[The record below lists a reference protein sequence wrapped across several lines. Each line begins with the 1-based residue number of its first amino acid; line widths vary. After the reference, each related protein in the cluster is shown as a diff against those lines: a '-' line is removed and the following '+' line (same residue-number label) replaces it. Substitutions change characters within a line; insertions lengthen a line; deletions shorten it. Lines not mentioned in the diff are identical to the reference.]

1 MSRLLRLPLSLA
13 GSPRSRRG
21 KLLLVVLAVLMSLG
35 AAVGLAGGFGSF
47 GAVLPTMTST
57 QADTHTGAVSAR
69 RANRSP
75 ASATGDAGIRAAH
88 ARAVA
93 AAARTVKV
101 SRPVMA
107 PAARERTADASH
119 ATALFAAH
127 SWYVPPPPPPP
138 VAPAPPPPPQAP
150 PFPYTFVGS
159 YAPVGAKPVY
169 FLSRADRVI
178 DAHVGDRLDGVY
190 DFESAG
196 SGGLVF
202 NYLPL
207 NIRQSVPTGV
217 SP

>member
-1 MSRLLRLPLSLA
+1 MSRLLQLPLSLA
-13 GSPRSRRG
+13 PR
-21 KLLLVVLAVLMSLG
+21 LLVVLAVLMLLVT
-35 AAVGLAGGFGSF
+35 AVGLAGGFGLF
-47 GAVLPTMTST
+47 RAVLPAVAST
-57 QADTHTGAVSAR
+57 QADTDTGAAAAH
-69 RANRSP
+69 RASRGP
-75 ASATGDAGIRAAH
+75 AAAMADIGIRAAH

-93 AAARTVKV
+93 AAHAVKV
-101 SRPVMA
+101 SRTVLA

-138 VAPAPPPPPQAP
+138 AAAAPPPPPQAP

-159 YAPVGAKPVY
+159 YAPVGERPVY